1 MMELTLKDLTIMIE
15 EMKKNNAEKLHL
27 DISIDSCGY
36 SVESIDFDIWTN
48 GEFAKTVLTKKDW
61 YAIIIIVNE
70 REVKFMWIERTNDK
84 NYPYMVNDSWG
95 GKAYITSLE
104 DLKREIRKIEKE
116 NKEKGID
123 K

>member
-1 MMELTLKDLTIMIE
+1 M
-15 EMKKNNAEKLHL
+15 
-27 DISIDSCGY
+27 
-36 SVESIDFDIWTN
+36 TN
-48 GEFAKTVLTKKDW
+48 KSDDV
-61 YAIIIIVNE
+61 IINVSNE

-84 NYPYMVNDSWG
+84 SYPYMVNDSWG
-95 GKAYITSLE
+95 GKAYIISLE

>member
-1 MMELTLKDLTIMIE
+1 MTNNQSNAIM
-15 EMKKNNAEKLHL
+15 
-27 DISIDSCGY
+27 
-36 SVESIDFDIWTN
+36 
-48 GEFAKTVLTKKDW
+48 
-61 YAIIIIVNE
+61 IIVNE
-70 REVKFMWIERTNDK
+70 REVKFMWIERTNDPS
-84 NYPYMVNDSWG
+84 YPYMVNDSWG

>member
-1 MMELTLKDLTIMIE
+1 M
-15 EMKKNNAEKLHL
+15 
-27 DISIDSCGY
+27 
-36 SVESIDFDIWTN
+36 
-48 GEFAKTVLTKKDW
+48 
-61 YAIIIIVNE
+61 IIVNE

-95 GKAYITSLE
+95 GKANITRLE
-104 DLKREIRKIEKE
+104 DLKREIRKKKKE

>member
-1 MMELTLKDLTIMIE
+1 MLLSVAKIEKITVVSCLTNNQSNAIM
-15 EMKKNNAEKLHL
+15 
-27 DISIDSCGY
+27 
-36 SVESIDFDIWTN
+36 
-48 GEFAKTVLTKKDW
+48 
-61 YAIIIIVNE
+61 IIVNE
-70 REVKFMWIERTNDK
+70 REVKFMWIERTNDSS
-84 NYPYMVNDSWG
+84 YPYMVNDSWG

>member
-1 MMELTLKDLTIMIE
+1 M
-15 EMKKNNAEKLHL
+15 
-27 DISIDSCGY
+27 
-36 SVESIDFDIWTN
+36 
-48 GEFAKTVLTKKDW
+48 
-61 YAIIIIVNE
+61 
-70 REVKFMWIERTNDK
+70 REVKPMWIERTSDSS
-84 NYPYMVNDSWG
+84 YPYMVNDSWG

>member
-1 MMELTLKDLTIMIE
+1 
-15 EMKKNNAEKLHL
+15 
-27 DISIDSCGY
+27 
-36 SVESIDFDIWTN
+36 
-48 GEFAKTVLTKKDW
+48 
-61 YAIIIIVNE
+61 
-70 REVKFMWIERTNDK
+70 MWIERTNDE

>member
-1 MMELTLKDLTIMIE
+1 M
-15 EMKKNNAEKLHL
+15 
-27 DISIDSCGY
+27 
-36 SVESIDFDIWTN
+36 
-48 GEFAKTVLTKKDW
+48 
-61 YAIIIIVNE
+61 IIVNE
-70 REVKFMWIERTNDK
+70 REVKFMWIERTNNK
-84 NYPYMVNDSWG
+84 NYPYMVNDNWG